1 VRGRLYVT
9 VQMLLLVALGL
20 SPLWG
25 REGDVP
31 LVVTLAGA
39 VILLAGLVACAVAL
53 RNLGDALTPLP
64 EPRPD
69 AQLVATGLY
78 RWVRH
83 PIYSGVLTSAAGWT
97 LLFPSWWTAG
107 ATVALVVLFT
117 LKSRYEESL
126 LREWYVGYA
135 DYARCTPRFV
145 PRPRRPLSL

>member
-1 VRGRLYVT
+1 
-9 VQMLLLVALGL
+9 MLLLAVLGL
-20 SPLWG
+20 CPLWG
-25 REGDVP
+25 RERDVP
-31 LVVTLAGA
+31 LVITLAGA
-39 VILLAGLVACAVAL
+39 LALLAGLVVAAVAL

-69 AQLVATGLY
+69 AELVATGLY

-107 ATVALVVLFT
+107 ATVALVLLFT

-126 LREWYVGYA
+126 LRERYVGYA
-135 DYARCTPRFV
+135 EYASRTPRFV
-145 PRPRRPLSL
+145 PRPHRPLSL